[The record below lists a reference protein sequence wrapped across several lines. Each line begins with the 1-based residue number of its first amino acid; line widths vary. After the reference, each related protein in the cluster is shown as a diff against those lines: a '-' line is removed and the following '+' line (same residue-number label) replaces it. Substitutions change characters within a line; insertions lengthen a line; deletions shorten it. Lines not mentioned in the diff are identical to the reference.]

1 MVDEILQA
9 TRIEAGASRAYFEN
23 VRLSAFLDDLRKSSD
38 VPAAKGLNVTW
49 SYPPNLP
56 STRTD
61 RDKLKHI
68 LQNLISNAIK
78 FTPEGS
84 IAVSVCYLP
93 EEPAVQFN
101 VTDTGIGIPTE
112 LLPSIFER
120 FRQLDASN
128 TRSYG
133 GVGLGL
139 FIVKRFAEMLG
150 GSVSVESEPG
160 KGSTFTLVLPIA
172 AAAEER
178 HEPVHEN
185 GLAAGHGN

>member
-1 MVDEILQA
+1 MCF
-9 TRIEAGASRAYFEN
+9 S
-23 VRLSAFLDDLRKSSD
+23 
-38 VPAAKGLNVTW
+38 
-49 SYPPNLP
+49 LP

-84 IAVSVCYLP
+84 IAGSVCYLP

-150 GSVSVESEPG
+150 DTITVESEPG
-160 KGSTFTLVLPIA
+160 KGSVFTLSLPVM
-172 AAAEER
+172 E
-178 HEPVHEN
+178 
-185 GLAAGHGN
+185 